1 MLNKLQNSPI
11 ARGFTLTILGSG
23 LSKLIIIILTFYC
36 TNRLTKSEFGE
47 YSLLRN
53 TLNMVLCVCAL
64 NFSSL
69 CTKFTVE
76 IKTSLD
82 SYYRLLILTAFSLSV
97 CTLLGFFLILLPSNF
112 LESVIGT
119 SNLNSYVKIIGLLL
133 PALISYRGYSQG
145 INGVQDSR
153 YVANNIL
160 FVFSCFHD
168 CRDSSQRPQWSYCQH
183 VAVLF
188 ILYTDFFIYNMED

>member
-97 CTLLGFFLILLPSNF
+97 CTLLGFFFNTTTFKLFRISN
-112 LESVIGT
+112 
-119 SNLNSYVKIIGLLL
+119 
-133 PALISYRGYSQG
+133 
-145 INGVQDSR
+145 
-153 YVANNIL
+153 
-160 FVFSCFHD
+160 
-168 CRDSSQRPQWSYCQH
+168 RD
-183 VAVLF
+183 F
-188 ILYTDFFIYNMED
+188 

>member
-133 PALISYRGYSQG
+133 PALMFQPLIAVSYTHLTLPT
-145 INGVQDSR
+145 NSR
-153 YVANNIL
+153 V
-160 FVFSCFHD
+160 
-168 CRDSSQRPQWSYCQH
+168 
-183 VAVLF
+183 
-188 ILYTDFFIYNMED
+188 